1 MPSLSDRLKSL
12 GVKIGAQ
19 DLPPPPLRNPFSIER
34 VLAGQTLETHFGE
47 IFLVEARYSSSYL
60 HGRLGLQ
67 VTAPLQVIA
76 DWAGLPAVSQLPAQG
91 FAFLDTETTGLSG
104 GTGTYAFLVG
114 VGRFEQDEFHLEQFF
129 MRDPLEEPAQ
139 LAAIEEFLA
148 PCSALVT
155 FNGKAFDVPLLQ
167 TRYLAQGWRPPFSDL
182 AHIDLLHLARRL
194 WRDRLPSRTLGN
206 LEVQILGASRTLQDV
221 PGWAI
226 PQMYFDYLRSGDARP
241 LEGVFYHNA
250 LDVVSL
256 AALFNYMAGLLA
268 NPLDGSVEHG
278 IDLIALAKLFEDM
291 GDLDRATRL
300 YIHGLEHDLP
310 KANLLE
316 AIQRLAGIHKRQ
328 DNLPAAVELWR
339 QAAHHQHVQAHIE
352 LAKFYE
358 HQMRDYSEAAHWTQS
373 ALALLELPGFSAY
386 ERMQWQSEL
395 LHRLERLQRKLVS
408 GG

>member
-12 GVKIGAQ
+12 GVKVGAQ
-19 DLPPPPLRNPFSIER
+19 DLPPPPPRNPYSIER
-34 VLAGQTLETHFGE
+34 VLAGRALQTHFGE
-47 IFLVEARYSSSYL
+47 TFRVEAHYPSSYQ

-67 VTAPLQVIA
+67 VTSPLQEIA
-76 DWAGLPAVSQLPAQG
+76 DWAGQPTVSQLPAQG

-129 MRDPLEEPAQ
+129 MRDPLEEPAL

-155 FNGKAFDVPLLQ
+155 YNGKAFDIPLLQ
-167 TRYLAQGWRPPFSDL
+167 TRYLAQGWQPPFKDT

-194 WRDRLPSRTLGN
+194 WRDRLPSRTLGS
-206 LEVQILGASRTLQDV
+206 LEVEILGASRTQQDV
-221 PGWAI
+221 PGWMI
-226 PQMYFDYLRSGDARP
+226 PQLYFDYLRSGDARL

-268 NPLDGSVEHG
+268 DPLDGSIEYG
-278 IDLIALAKLFEDM
+278 IDLIALGKLFEGM

-310 KANLLE
+310 KDNLLE
-316 AIQRLAGIHKRQ
+316 AIQRLASIHKRQ
-328 DNLPAAVELWR
+328 ENYPAAVSLWE
-339 QAAHHQHVQAHIE
+339 QAAHYQHIQSHIE
-352 LAKFYE
+352 LAKFFE
-358 HQMRDYSEAAHWTQS
+358 HHLRDYAEAARWTQT
-373 ALALLELPGFSAY
+373 ALELLEAPGFTPY
-386 ERMQWQSEL
+386 ERMQWRADL
-395 LHRLERLQRKLVS
+395 LHRLERLQRKLDS
-408 GG
+408 GV

>member
-12 GVKIGAQ
+12 GVKVGAQ
-19 DLPPPPLRNPFSIER
+19 DLPPSPPRNRFSIES
-34 VLAGQTLETHFGE
+34 VLAGQTLQTHFGD
-47 IFLVEARYSSSYL
+47 IFLVEARYPPNYL

-67 VTAPLQVIA
+67 VTASLQAIA
-76 DWAGLPAVSQLPAQG
+76 DWAGQPAVSQLPAQG

-167 TRYLAQGWRPPFSDL
+167 TRFLAQGWHPPFGDI

-268 NPLDGSVEHG
+268 DPLDGSVEHG

-316 AIQRLAGIHKRQ
+316 AIQRLAGIHKRL
-328 DNLPAAVELWR
+328 DNLTAAVELWQ
-339 QAAHHQHVQAHIE
+339 QAARHQHIQAHIE

-358 HQMRDYSEAAHWTQS
+358 HQMRDYPEAARWTQS
-373 ALALLELPGFSAY
+373 ALDLLQTAGFSAY
-386 ERMQWQSEL
+386 ERMHWQSEL

-408 GG
+408 GV